1 MSFLKIGDQAAV
13 RIDKV
18 YFTVGTGRGYDISS
32 GNEGDALAFTLHKQE
47 GAIWIIPGNEKIKIN
62 GGTVSSPTRLEI
74 CDRITWRK
82 SAAVFLDESTASNGG
97 NSSSSALK
105 CLEILQRLASELEN
119 EHSLQAALQ
128 QALAALVEM
137 AGAESGYLLSEIDA
151 QSSEWKLLA
160 SVGVGNGS
168 DFAGSQPQRE
178 LVSNTVVN
186 EAIRQRRAVCLESI
200 VGHPWAANASIL
212 GSKIFSV
219 ACLPLT
225 VAERVF
231 GCVYLSTRSPGRSLR
246 KEGLDAL
253 SLLATQSALLLASRA
268 QLNEKERENA
278 ELKKR
283 LPPASGVLVYN
294 RLRPEHPMQEVD
306 DRIARLAGTDLNILI
321 LGETGTGK
329 ELVAHEIA
337 MRSPRARGPFVAINC
352 GAIPPSLIESTLFG
366 HAKGAFTG
374 ASQAQV
380 GKFVQA
386 DGGTL
391 FLDEIGDLPLEL
403 QVKLLRVLQ
412 ERKVEPIGSNRAVPV
427 DFRVVA
433 ATHQDLG
440 AAVAEGRF
448 RQDLFYRLAGATIDL
463 PALRERGDDVVLLA
477 EHFLRQS
484 QSRVLL
490 SSEAQATLRQHRWP
504 GNVRELQQVILRA
517 AALAEGGEITAEDL
531 ELGSLMKRAP
541 ESPLVSYEKAASLK
555 EAQVAF
561 TQDFVRRVLQQC
573 DGVRSRAASNL
584 GISERTL
591 YRILSPDSGD
601 SLV

>member
-1 MSFLKIGDQAAV
+1 MSFLKFNDQPAV
-13 RIDKV
+13 RVDKV
-18 YFTVGTGRGYDISS
+18 YFTVGSGCGYDASC
-32 GNEGDALAFTLHKQE
+32 GNDGDALAFTLHKQA
-47 GAIWIIPGNEKIKIN
+47 GLTWIIPGSEKIRIN
-62 GGTVSSPTRLEI
+62 GSTVSSPTRLET

-82 SAAVFLDESTASNGG
+82 AAAVFLDEEMAAAGGSST
-97 NSSSSALK
+97 SALK

-137 AGAESGYLLSEIDA
+137 AGAECGYLLSEIDT
-151 QSSEWKLLA
+151 QSSGWKLLA
-160 SVGVGNGS
+160 SVGSPSPENFTEPS
-168 DFAGSQPQRE
+168 RE

-186 EAIRQRRAVCLESI
+186 EAIRQRKAVCLESI

-219 ACLPLT
+219 ACLPLL

-231 GCVYLSTRSPGRSLR
+231 GCVYLCTKSPGRSLR
-246 KEGLDAL
+246 KDGLDAL
-253 SLLATQSALLLASRA
+253 NLLATQSALLLASRA
-268 QLNEKERENA
+268 QLNQKERENA

-283 LPPASGVLVYN
+283 LPHAGGNIVYD
-294 RLRPEHPMQEVD
+294 RAALRHPMREVE
-306 DRIARLAGTDLNILI
+306 DRIGRLAGTDLNILI

-337 MRSPRARGPFVAINC
+337 TRSPRVNGPFVAINC

-391 FLDEIGDLPLEL
+391 FLDEIGDLPIEL

-412 ERKVEPIGSNRAVPV
+412 ERKVEPIGSNRAIPV

-440 AAVAEGRF
+440 AAVAQGRF
-448 RQDLFYRLAGATIDL
+448 RQDLYYRLAGATIDL
-463 PALRERGDDVVLLA
+463 PALRERGQDVVLLA
-477 EHFLRQS
+477 EHFL
-484 QSRVLL
+484 
-490 SSEAQATLRQHRWP
+490 AQAQSSVRLSLSAQESLLKHRWP

-517 AALAEGGEITAEDL
+517 AALADGDEITAEDL
-531 ELGSLMKRAP
+531 ELGSLLKRAP

-555 EAQVAF
+555 EAQMAF

-591 YRILSPDSGD
+591 YRILSPDSAD